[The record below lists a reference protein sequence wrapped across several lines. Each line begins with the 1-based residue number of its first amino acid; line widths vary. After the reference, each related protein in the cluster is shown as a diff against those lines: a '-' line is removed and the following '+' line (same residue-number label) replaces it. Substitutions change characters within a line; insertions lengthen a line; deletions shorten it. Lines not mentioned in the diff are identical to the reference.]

1 MPTLRANGQ
10 HFAPTRPK
18 LRAIYQPGIDI
29 NNPSGVALVNTWHS
43 LGLSFGCCVGQHLSC
58 SSSITVATVAL
69 GGRRD
74 AVDADGGGLAH
85 DRLRGG
91 CGPVVLV
98 DVRLLATRAAGFI
111 FDD

>member
-1 MPTLRANGQ
+1 MPTLRANV
-10 HFAPTRPK
+10 PT
-18 LRAIYQPGIDI
+18 LRANPAEASRYLPAWNRYQQ
-29 NNPSGVALVNTWHS
+29 S
-43 LGLSFGCCVGQHLSC
+43 LRCCAGQHLAQPRLILRVLRWST
-58 SSSITVATVAL
+58 SITVATVAL

-98 DVRLLATRAAGFI
+98 DVRLLAIRAAGFHLR
-111 FDD
+111 